1 MRISGKAVL
10 DLVSIVGTV
19 TLFGAWTF
27 QQTLLN
33 RANEA
38 LQNIHSAETRFET
51 YQSNNTVFNALTA
64 AAPPTA
70 SSEIRRF
77 QIINYEFALA
87 HLEKPLTP
95 EEHARLPAAP
105 GLFDA
110 DW

>member
-51 YQSNNTVFNALTA
+51 YQSNNNVFNKLTA

-77 QIINYEFALA
+77 QIINYELALP
-87 HLEKPLTP
+87 HLKKRLSPNVQT
-95 EEHARLPAAP
+95 RLPTLP
-105 GLFDA
+105 TPL
-110 DW
+110 